1 MGTEKISEQEQQQNE
16 IEQKAAER
24 HIKAISEEQEQVKE
38 LLRRGTIRHYF
49 LGPETMWTREGF
61 GIVVG
66 GALTTFFGGF
76 LFPKLFLY
84 SSNSATMEKLCW
96 AMTAIGIVIL
106 GKGIYTMLKESRIE
120 NKPISDEAHDE
131 ILEHDIAGLKKTS
144 KLMLEKHIPVLKD
157 EESLDSMEMLLVKGP
172 RDYSAFSNLPLA
184 WKLGEDGRLRY
195 SNFSA
200 MALYFGNETLY
211 IYTCIFNMR
220 NGTPKFYHTYECP
233 YDQIRRAGFEDRT
246 VETANQNNKAVT
258 QNLKVLIIDA
268 GDEEEDK
275 LAIPV
280 ADYDVMKKYN
290 GSIDIRDAEEAVRR
304 INEKIRSEY

>member
-96 AMTAIGIVIL
+96 AMTAIGIIIL

-233 YDQIRRAGFEDRT
+233 YDQIRRADFEDRT

-258 QNLKVLIIDA
+258 QNLKVLVIDA